1 MGINRFSVASPTDVE
16 AAQQPASG
24 TGTAGSP
31 RWKSK
36 KVKSIG
42 AAQSPLLGTAMFA
55 PAALYITLL
64 IGAPFVLA
72 IFYAF
77 SDARIG
83 GGELHYVGL
92 ENFRSI
98 LQSPSF
104 RAALKNSIIFTVVAQ
119 IIVMVSANILS
130 IALEKPFRG
139 RGLIR
144 FLILL
149 PWVAPVS
156 LGTIGW
162 KWILDSI
169 YSVITWVLVWLG
181 FVSKYSPPMWLGE
194 EKLAMASVILVH
206 CWRLIPFATVILLAG
221 RTAIPREIP
230 EAAAIDGAGFWR
242 TLFEINLPMMIPIFG
257 VAVLF
262 GTIFTFTDL
271 AVVNIL
277 TNGGPYDSTQ
287 TLPNLAFTQGIQ
299 GSDLAAGA
307 AISVFLVPVLVVIAY
322 FMLRLAHR
330 AEVG

>member
-1 MGINRFSVASPTDVE
+1 MAV
-16 AAQQPASG
+16 G
-24 TGTAGSP
+24 TVKI
-31 RWKSK
+31 KSA
-36 KVKSIG
+36 G
-42 AAQSPLLGTAMFA
+42 AATSPLLGFAMFS
-55 PAALYITLL
+55 PAVLYIVLL

-83 GGELHYVGL
+83 GGQLHYVGL

-104 RAALKNSIIFTVVAQ
+104 QKAVKNSIIFTIVAQ
-119 IIVMVSANILS
+119 IIVLVSSNILS

-144 FLILL
+144 FLLLL

-169 YSVITWVLVWLG
+169 YSVITWVLIWLG
-181 FVSKYSPPMWLGE
+181 FVNKFSPPMWLGE

-206 CWRLIPFATVILLAG
+206 CWRLIPFSTVILLAG
-221 RTAIPREIP
+221 RTAIPKEIP
-230 EAAAIDGAGFWR
+230 EAASIDGAGFWR
-242 TLFEINLPMMIPIFG
+242 TLFQINLPMMIPILG

-262 GTIFTFTDL
+262 GTIFTFTDMT
-271 AVVNIL
+271 VVYIL

-287 TLPNLAFTQGIQ
+287 TLPNLAFSQGIQ

-307 AISVFLVPVLVVIAY
+307 AISVFLIPVLVAIAY
-322 FMLRLAHR
+322 LMLRVAHR
-330 AEVG
+330 AEVN